1 MGILERKVHKIVIRL
16 ATILCGE
23 TQQDYIKYEYIGGAD
38 GVTNITGGDRNTI
51 EVVWAC

>member
-1 MGILERKVHKIVIRL
+1 MGILERKVHTIVIRP

-23 TQQDYIKYEYIGGAD
+23 TQKDKLKYEYIGGAV
-38 GVTNITGGDRNTI
+38 GVKNISGTDRKTI